1 MYKYDERKT
10 ERVDNSMMHVDKVSV
25 TFLLDYK
32 NLNRFISYFKTS
44 SSYGW
49 VFFFL
54 QIPTPNCQV
63 L

>member
-25 TFLLDYK
+25 TFLLDNK
-32 NLNRFISYFKTS
+32 KLNRFISYFKTS

-49 VFFFL
+49 VFFYRYPH
-54 QIPTPNCQV
+54 QIAKYCN
-63 L
+63 